1 MNGTRESELRA
12 SIGIMR
18 CLVSTLPAL
27 KIGGDEA
34 MSSAETTAFF
44 TDRLRAAISRILAVA
59 LLLPFALWWQATPA
73 RSSEAA
79 VIIPAPVIDAP
90 QQGRSETAVLAGGC
104 FWGVQGVFQ
113 HVKGVTSAVSGYSGG
128 AAEAAQYDTV
138 SSGRTGH
145 AEAVKITYDP
155 SQITYGQI
163 LQIFFS
169 VVHDPTQLDRQGPD
183 RGPQYRSAIFPATPS
198 QRHIATSYIAQLDQ
212 AGVFPQRIVTKTEP
226 LTAFYPAEDYHQDF
240 LTLNPRHP
248 YIMINDLPKV
258 ANLKRLFSGVYRET
272 PVLVTKQGS

>member
-1 MNGTRESELRA
+1 MA
-12 SIGIMR
+12 
-18 CLVSTLPAL
+18 
-27 KIGGDEA
+27 
-34 MSSAETTAFF
+34 
-44 TDRLRAAISRILAVA
+44 LAVA
-59 LLLPFALWWQATPA
+59 LLLPFALGWPATPA

-90 QQGRSETAVLAGGC
+90 QQGRSDTAVLAGGC

-128 AAEAAQYDTV
+128 AAETAHYNAV
-138 SSGRTGH
+138 GSGRTGH
-145 AEAVKITYDP
+145 AEAVQITYDP
-155 SQITYGQI
+155 SQISYGRI

-212 AGVFPQRIVTKTEP
+212 AGVFP
-226 LTAFYPAEDYHQDF
+226 TADRDKNRPADG
-240 LTLNPRHP
+240 L
-248 YIMINDLPKV
+248 LP
-258 ANLKRLFSGVYRET
+258 G
-272 PVLVTKQGS
+272 